1 MHKCIWS
8 TSPQVFAWRLN
19 TAIFAHK
26 CVQKTQIP
34 GAKNP
39 NIGFF
44 AREAVS
50 NLQFEAASAFCSKF
64 EIFTSL
70 ELLIKSVDILYKI
83 QIIMYLINPYQHLTF
98 LCQSD
103 KIIFDKKYTE
113 RNE

>member
-8 TSPQVFAWRLN
+8 TSPKVFAWRLN

-26 CVQKTQIP
+26 CVQKTQIS

-50 NLQFEAASAFCSKF
+50 NLQFETASYICIVK
-64 EIFTSL
+64 L
-70 ELLIKSVDILYKI
+70 HKKILRVSTK
-83 QIIMYLINPYQHLTF
+83 QLKNST
-98 LCQSD
+98 
-103 KIIFDKKYTE
+103 
-113 RNE
+113 